1 MMYLS
6 NARVLANMIYSGV
19 LERFPDLRLVS
30 VESGVGWIPS
40 FLEALDYQQRESAP
54 GSREQLSLRPSEY
67 FRRQVYGCFWFE
79 RDSVA
84 HAVEALGADRI
95 LFETDYPHP
104 TCLYPD
110 PLAQVAALETRLGPD
125 TMRKIL
131 QDNAAELYRIDIR

>member
-1 MMYLS
+1 M
-6 NARVLANMIYSGV
+6 
-19 LERFPDLRLVS
+19 S

-54 GSREQLSLRPSEY
+54 GSMDTLSLRPSEY

-79 RDSVA
+79 HQSVPA
-84 HAVEALGADRI
+84 AIEALGVERI

-110 PLAQVAALETRLGPD
+110 PLTHVAALEPRIGEHNL
-125 TMRKIL
+125 RKL
-131 QDNAAELYRIDIR
+131 VQDNAAALYRIEI